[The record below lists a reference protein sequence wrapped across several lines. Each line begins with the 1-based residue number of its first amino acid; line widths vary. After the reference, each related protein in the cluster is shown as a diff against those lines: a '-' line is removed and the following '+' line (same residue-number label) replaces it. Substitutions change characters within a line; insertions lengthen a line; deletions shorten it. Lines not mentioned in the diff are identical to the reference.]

1 MVGTMG
7 RVVVLCSVFFS
18 TVWLLLSD
26 KSAHKNVAQCSESAG
41 GRVLHAKS
49 DEFSW
54 DTILPTEKLS
64 WHDCYSNHQCARLKV
79 PLDYANPEEASAA
92 IAMRRIHSIV
102 PHNST
107 DYRGPILINP
117 GGPGGSGVD
126 TVGTWGANISTL
138 VGPEFDVIGFDPRGI
153 SRSTPRASFFA
164 SRAEREIWVN
174 SDTPQARSMNA
185 SSDALARAWASGMI
199 EGQLAGERDTGSLRF
214 INTDHTAR
222 DMLRIVQAH
231 GRDKIQYWGFSY
243 GSILGATFASM
254 FPNNVERLV
263 IDGVADS
270 ENYFA
275 TEWSNNLIDTEKVWS
290 SFINDC
296 VSAGPHGC
304 AFYSPTAAEIQENV
318 DKIYASLRARP
329 IPVRTNTSFGIV
341 DYSTMRRTIF
351 DALYSPYAKF
361 PALAQ
366 ALADLSGG
374 NATALFKMTE
384 RPSFECGC
392 DPAEFRFESV
402 GEGGAA
408 VRCND
413 GKRIA
418 ASYEDVL
425 EHYHNMS
432 KLSSWADVWEP
443 IRLSCLAWPE
453 FPKDHFQGPFVANTS
468 FPLLLIGNTAD
479 PVTPLWAAKKM
490 SKGFARSV
498 VLTQDSPGH
507 CSISAPSLCT
517 QKHIR
522 QYFLDGAL
530 PEPGTV
536 CPVIGTPFPKD
547 ESKFGASEAQEVLSL
562 SAADRRVL
570 DAVTGLSNMFDI
582 RFPAGL

>member
-1 MVGTMG
+1 MG
-7 RVVVLCSVFFS
+7 RIVVLFSVFS
-18 TVWLLLSD
+18 ATLWLLQVLSH
-26 KSAHKNVAQCSESAG
+26 KSPHKNITWESKSSGSTSAL
-41 GRVLHAKS
+41 LHAQR

-54 DTILPTEKLS
+54 DTILPTEKLI
-64 WHDCYSNHQCARLKV
+64 WHDCYSDHQCARIKV
-79 PLDYANPEEASAA
+79 PLDYANPEAASAA

-126 TVGTWGANISTL
+126 TVGTDGANIATL

-153 SRSTPRASFFA
+153 SRSTPRVSFFA
-164 SRAEREIWVN
+164 NRAEREIWTN
-174 SDTPQARSMNA
+174 SDSSQDRSVNA

-199 EGQLAGERDTGSLRF
+199 EGKLAGERDDGSLQF
-214 INTDHTAR
+214 IHTDYTAR

-243 GSILGATFASM
+243 GSVLGATFASM

-263 IDGVADS
+263 IDGVVDAEDF
-270 ENYFA
+270 FA
-275 TEWSNNLIDTEKVWS
+275 TEWSNNLIDAEKAWS
-290 SFINDC
+290 SFKNGC
-296 VSAGPHGC
+296 VAAGPHGC
-304 AFYSPTAAEIQENV
+304 AFHSPTAAEIQANV
-318 DKIYASLRARP
+318 DRIYASLRARP

-341 DYSTMRRTIF
+341 DYSTMRRTVF
-351 DALYSPYAKF
+351 TALYSPYAQF

-366 ALADLSGG
+366 ALADLSRG
-374 NATALFKMTE
+374 NGTALFKMRE
-384 RPSFECGC
+384 RPGFECGC

-402 GEGGAA
+402 EEGGAA
-408 VRCND
+408 ILCND
-413 GKRIA
+413 GKRIS
-418 ASYEDVL
+418 ASYEDIL
-425 EHYHNMS
+425 EHYRNMS

-443 IRLSCLAWPE
+443 IRLNCLSWPE
-453 FPKDHFQGPFVANTS
+453 FPKDHFRGPWVANTS

-479 PVTPLWAAKKM
+479 PVTSLWAAKKM
-490 SKGFARSV
+490 SKGFASSV
-498 VLTQDSPGH
+498 VLTQDSAGH
-507 CSISAPSLCT
+507 CSYAAPSLCT

-536 CPVIGTPFPKD
+536 CPVIGTPFPTD
-547 ESKFGASEAQEVLSL
+547 ELKFGAAQTQEVLSL
-562 SAADRRVL
+562 SPADCRVL
-570 DAVTGLSNMFDI
+570 EAVTGLSKTFNI